1 MGLTFEGKNTKIGM
15 SKLNNLLTS
24 SNLFDKTRTNL
35 EHVIWV
41 FFFLVGGGEGGEA
54 WNVDIDIFDRTT
66 IY

>member
-41 FFFLVGGGEGGEA
+41 FFFWGGEGGEA

>member
-41 FFFLVGGGEGGEA
+41 FFFGREGGEA

>member
-41 FFFLVGGGEGGEA
+41 FFFGGGGGGGGGGRGMEC
-54 WNVDIDIFDRTT
+54 R
-66 IY
+66 Y

>member
-41 FFFLVGGGEGGEA
+41 FFFLGGVGGEA